1 LTSAVRSSKLLR
13 KPAPFPSRSW
23 EFYFQWSSQIRKKRP
38 KNRVDDLPCLLS
50 SWNFYWWM
58 NSTPWSYSP
67 HLSPWIF
74 FRLELTQP
82 CAPKWWWWCFHFMVH
97 KLHLADFCYFCPE
110 CVNLLIWSPALD
122 VVSVTRLCHYNV
134 LSLPQK

>member
-74 FRLELTQP
+74 FKLELTQP
-82 CAPKWWWWCFHFMVH
+82 CAPKWWWWCFHVMVH
-97 KLHLADFCYFCPE
+97 KLHLAD
-110 CVNLLIWSPALD
+110 LLLF
-122 VVSVTRLCHYNV
+122 
-134 LSLPQK
+134 LPRVC